1 MANYCGRFAPTP
13 SGPLHFGS
21 MVAAVGSYLDAKSR
35 GGLWVLR
42 IDDVDAPRVAA
53 GATDAILRCLAQFQM
68 HWDAVP
74 VLQSERTAAYRA
86 ALDDLRTRGLVYP
99 CGCSRKEIGEGAAG
113 ALVYPGTCRNG
124 LGREREVRAWR
135 VRTEGT
141 AIAFQDQLQGRV
153 EQNIEAEIGDF
164 VLYRADAVF
173 AYHLACVIDD
183 CAQGVTHI
191 VRGADLLASTPRQ
204 IYLQELLGL
213 PTPEYL
219 HLPVA
224 LSAAGEKLSKQTLAH
239 PVQAEQAEAVLIEVL
254 RFLNHAPPEHL
265 HRSNLA
271 GIWRWALQH
280 WRRER
285 LPAVAGL
292 PVDAR

>member
-42 IDDVDAPRVAA
+42 IDDLDAPRVAA
-53 GATDAILRCLAQFQM
+53 GATAAILRCLEQFQM

-74 VLQSERTAAYRA
+74 VMQSARVAAYRD
-86 ALDDLRTRGLVYP
+86 ALEVLRAKGRVYP

-124 LGREREVRAWR
+124 MGLGREARSWR
-135 VRTEGT
+135 LRTEGV
-141 AIAFQDQLQGRV
+141 AIAFHDQLQGRV

-164 VLYRADAVF
+164 VLYRADGVF

-183 CAQGVTHI
+183 GAQGITHV

-204 IYLQELLGL
+204 IYLQQLLGL

-224 LSAAGEKLSKQTLAH
+224 LGAAGEKLSKQTLAQ
-239 PVQAEQAEAVLIEVL
+239 PVQAERAEIILIDVL
-254 RFLNHAPPEHL
+254 RFLNHAPPDGL
-265 HRSNLA
+265 HRSNLSE
-271 GIWRWALQH
+271 IWAWALEH
-280 WRRER
+280 WHRAR

-292 PVDAR
+292 QGYGL